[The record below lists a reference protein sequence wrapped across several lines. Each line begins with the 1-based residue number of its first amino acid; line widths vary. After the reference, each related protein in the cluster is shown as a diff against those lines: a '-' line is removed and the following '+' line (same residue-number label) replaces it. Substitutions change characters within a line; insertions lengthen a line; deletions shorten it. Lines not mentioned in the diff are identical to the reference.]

1 MQLIEKLK
9 TKKTVEI
16 FIAIIS
22 IPLIVKILYFVNILG
37 IYFGAFLRKI
47 SNCIQTREIQSFF
60 FFFTYHYIKGESIF
74 RDLTNIIHDK
84 TFRILILNNT
94 MNINNYEDI
103 LIFEDN
109 QILIKSNN
117 KLIKIK
123 GNNLSITRLENKEVQ
138 IEGQIINIELGD

>member
-1 MQLIEKLK
+1 
-9 TKKTVEI
+9 
-16 FIAIIS
+16 
-22 IPLIVKILYFVNILG
+22 
-37 IYFGAFLRKI
+37 
-47 SNCIQTREIQSFF
+47 
-60 FFFTYHYIKGESIF
+60 
-74 RDLTNIIHDK
+74 
-84 TFRILILNNT
+84 

>member
-1 MQLIEKLK
+1 M
-9 TKKTVEI
+9 
-16 FIAIIS
+16 
-22 IPLIVKILYFVNILG
+22 
-37 IYFGAFLRKI
+37 
-47 SNCIQTREIQSFF
+47 
-60 FFFTYHYIKGESIF
+60 F

-138 IEGQIINIELGD
+138 IEGKIINIELGD